1 MSERRLLLV
10 RHGVTAWNREGR
22 FQGHLDPPLDD
33 EGRREAALLAER
45 LASWPPP
52 ARPTRIV
59 ASTLARATETAAVIG
74 ARLAVPVQP
83 DARLIEVGQGEWE
96 GRSHAE
102 LERDDAERY
111 AAWRAIGEA
120 RPPGAEDLG
129 AVAKRVLDAVAAAV
143 EPDDEVVCIV
153 THGGVLR
160 VLAARLLRLGAR
172 GFDLD
177 ADNASLS
184 VIRRDEDGGDWTL
197 ERWNDVH
204 HLLGAMA
211 THVDERDG
219 RPLAL

>member
-22 FQGHLDPPLDD
+22 FQGHLDPELDA
-33 EGRREAALLAER
+33 EGRSEAQLLATR
-45 LASWPPP
+45 LAGWDPN

-59 ASTLARATETAAVIG
+59 ASTLARARATAEIIAAALDLEVE
-74 ARLAVPVQP
+74 ADPRLV
-83 DARLIEVGQGEWE
+83 EVGQGEWE
-96 GRSHAE
+96 GRSHDE
-102 LERDDAERY
+102 LERDDATRY

-129 AVAKRVLDAVAAAV
+129 AVAARVLAAVASAIDGA
-143 EPDDEVVCIV
+143 DQVVCVV

-160 VLAARLLRLGAR
+160 VLATSLLALGAR

-184 VIRRDEDGGDWTL
+184 ILRVEDGAWSL

-204 HLLGAMA
+204 HLLGSVA

>member
-1 MSERRLLLV
+1 MNDRRLLLV
-10 RHGVTAWNREGR
+10 RHAVTAWNREGR
-22 FQGHLDPPLDD
+22 FQGHLDPPLDE
-33 EGRREAALLAER
+33 EGRREAALLAAR
-45 LASWPPP
+45 LASWS
-52 ARPTRIV
+52 ATTRPTRIV
-59 ASTLARATETAAVIG
+59 TSTLERARATAEVIG
-74 ARLAVPVQP
+74 GTLGIPLTRDP
-83 DARLIEVGQGEWE
+83 RLIEVGQGEWE

-102 LERDDAERY
+102 LERDDPERY
-111 AAWRAIGEA
+111 AAWRAVGEA

-129 AVAKRVLDAVAAAV
+129 LVAERVVAAVDAAV
-143 EPDDEVVCIV
+143 EADLATVCLV
-153 THGGVLR
+153 THGGILR

-184 VIRRDEDGGDWTL
+184 IIRRDPDAEDWTL

-204 HLLGAMA
+204 HLLGAVP

>member
-1 MSERRLLLV
+1 MPTAMPRGARSVKLGHRVPRISV
-10 RHGVTAWNREGR
+10 RW
-22 FQGHLDPPLDD
+22 
-33 EGRREAALLAER
+33 RRE
-45 LASWPPP
+45 S
-52 ARPTRIV
+52 
-59 ASTLARATETAAVIG
+59 
-74 ARLAVPVQP
+74 
-83 DARLIEVGQGEWE
+83 
-96 GRSHAE
+96 
-102 LERDDAERY
+102 
-111 AAWRAIGEA
+111 
-120 RPPGAEDLG
+120 
-129 AVAKRVLDAVAAAV
+129 LDAVAAAV
-143 EPDDEVVCIV
+143 EPDDETVCLV

-204 HLLGAMA
+204 HLLGAVT

>member
-1 MSERRLLLV
+1 VTDRRLLLV

-22 FQGHLDPPLDD
+22 FQGHLDPELDP
-33 EGRREAALLAER
+33 EGRTEAQLLAARFAGWDAEH
-45 LASWPPP
+45 
-52 ARPTRIV
+52 RPTRIL
-59 ASTLARATETAAVIG
+59 ASSLARARETAEIIG
-74 ARLAVPVQP
+74 AALDVPVEVDP
-83 DARLIEVGQGEWE
+83 RLIEVGQGEWE

-102 LERDDAERY
+102 LERDDPERY
-111 AAWRAIGEA
+111 AAWRMVGEA
-120 RPPGAEDLG
+120 RPPGAEDLEQ
-129 AVAKRVLDAVAAAV
+129 VAARVVAGV
-143 EPDDEVVCIV
+143 EGAMAGPDAIVCVV

-160 VLAARLLRLGAR
+160 VLATMLLALGAR

-184 VIRRDEDGGDWTL
+184 ILRVEEGAWSL

-204 HLLGAMA
+204 HLLGSMT

>member
-1 MSERRLLLV
+1 VSGRRLLLV
-10 RHGVTAWNREGR
+10 RHGVTAWNRAGR

-33 EGRREAALLAER
+33 EGRHEAALLGAR
-45 LASWPPP
+45 MASWTVG
-52 ARPTRIV
+52 ARPTRIIT
-59 ASTLARATETAAVIG
+59 STLERARATAEVIG
-74 ARLAVPVQP
+74 SRLGIAVTG

-111 AAWRAIGEA
+111 AAWRTVGEA

-129 AVAKRVLDAVAAAV
+129 QVAERALAAV
-143 EPDDEVVCIV
+143 EAAVDGDVATICLV
-153 THGGVLR
+153 THGGILR
-160 VLAARLLRLGAR
+160 VLAAKLLRLGAR

-184 VIRRDEDGGDWTL
+184 VMQRDGDAADWML

-204 HLLGAMA
+204 HLLGTVT